1 MPLSNQELHFSL
13 TEGPIVK
20 VSTDYGL
27 LENKQTKIKSLERN
41 IFLVVNRLQ
50 KALFSMLLLPCS
62 HNALIFLFNLYVTFD
77 IKTNLIS
84 KIIIKPVIGRG

>member
-1 MPLSNQELHFSL
+1 MPLSNQELDFSL

-27 LENKQTKIKSLERN
+27 LENKQTKIKSLEQN

-50 KALFSMLLLPCS
+50 KALFQC
-62 HNALIFLFNLYVTFD
+62 
-77 IKTNLIS
+77 
-84 KIIIKPVIGRG
+84 

>member
-1 MPLSNQELHFSL
+1 MPLSNQELDFSL
-13 TEGPIVK
+13 TEGQLVK

-27 LENKQTKIKSLERN
+27 PENKQTKIKSLEQN

-50 KALFSMLLLPCS
+50 KALFSMLVLHYS

-77 IKTNLIS
+77 VKTNLIS
-84 KIIIKPVIGRG
+84 KIIIKPVIGGG